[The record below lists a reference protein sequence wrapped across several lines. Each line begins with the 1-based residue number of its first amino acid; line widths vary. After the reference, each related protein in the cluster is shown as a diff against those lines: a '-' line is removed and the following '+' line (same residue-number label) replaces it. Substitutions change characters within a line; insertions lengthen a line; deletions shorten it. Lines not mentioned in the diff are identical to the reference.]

1 VGKRAAMLEILKHGL
16 IESEAQVM
24 DLVERYGQM
33 VMPKVNEDLDL
44 THWFLIR
51 EDGIEMLYVGTP
63 ETLATYINERDGKI
77 ALPN

>member
-1 VGKRAAMLEILKHGL
+1 MLEILKHGL

-63 ETLATYINERDGKI
+63 ETLATYINERDWKI